1 MLGFLC
7 ASCGMRPQQMCIFKQ
22 GMKLGHVTN
31 TFLTLILSMWCEN
44 SIFLR
49 ITKLYRILE
58 TLCKCQSSNFNVR
71 WETNFWNF
79 ERRGPMCGASRWCTF
94 PWSSRILPSRRH
106 RQALG
111 KSERCSFW
119 QGFNMICSLNMSQ
132 NIYNI
137 LYLFSVLTSVKYL
150 FCILIFID

>member
-7 ASCGMRPQQMCIFKQ
+7 ASCGMRPQQMCIFTQ

-31 TFLTLILSMWCEN
+31 TFLTLTLSKCRDN
-44 SIFLR
+44 TCFLR

-58 TLCKCQSSNFNVR
+58 ILCKYQSSNFNVR

-79 ERRGPMCGASRWCTF
+79 ERRGPMCGASSWCTF

-111 KSERCSFW
+111 RSELCSFW
-119 QGFNMICSLNMSQ
+119 QVLTFICSLNMSQ
-132 NIYNI
+132 NIYNT
-137 LYLFSVLTSVKYL
+137 LSLFSVLTSVNYL